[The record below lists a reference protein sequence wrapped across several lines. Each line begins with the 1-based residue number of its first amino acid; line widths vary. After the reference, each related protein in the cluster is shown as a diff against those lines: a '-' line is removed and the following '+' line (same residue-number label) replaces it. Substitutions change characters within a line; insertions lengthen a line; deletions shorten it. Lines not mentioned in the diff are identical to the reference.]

1 MSANN
6 RTAQVVYDKLSC
18 FSSDHRRFS
27 DQLLLQEWESNV
39 CMSRKGKKNFA
50 FEL

>member
-39 CMSRKGKKNFA
+39 CLGKAKNFC
-50 FEL
+50 F